1 MVEKIVTYVLEE
13 HGPGSAQDWRASSD
27 LWSPAND
34 IFWGTL
40 PPFFVFLWPTK
51 GVGLCHPKVFS
62 LPPFQISICSFC
74 NKVVQRHMSR
84 SFSTIRLFRRSLSCN
99 FPFQQFG
106 IGTNVN
112 VSNMPPWILLHV
124 NEKNCFLNSRKDFIS
139 VFANAQLVLLS
150 VYPTYPLTFY
160 VNPTKRHV
168 TWSICLSTKEW
179 HFVFSGTQYS
189 RDSSSSWSRSL
200 SSPSSTWGFSC
211 SSR

>member
-1 MVEKIVTYVLEE
+1 MANTLGE
-13 HGPGSAQDWRASSD
+13 HDPGSAQDWRASSD

-34 IFWGTL
+34 IFWGIL
-40 PPFFVFLWPTK
+40 PPFCPSMTNK
-51 GVGLCHPKVFS
+51 GSWS
-62 LPPFQISICSFC
+62 LPSKSFFSSTFSNIHLLFLQKGCSAAHESVFFNHPSVQEIS
-74 NKVVQRHMSR
+74 Q
-84 SFSTIRLFRRSLSCN
+84 LQ
-99 FPFQQFG
+99 FPFPAICNWNRRQRQQHASMDL
-106 IGTNVN
+106 T
-112 VSNMPPWILLHV
+112 SCQREKLL
-124 NEKNCFLNSRKDFIS
+124 LNSRKDFIS

-150 VYPTYPLTFY
+150 VYPTYPFTFY

-200 SSPSSTWGFSC
+200 SSPLSTWGFSC